1 MLHAAIRFAI
11 FALMLFLLV
20 ATSNCA
26 NLAPK
31 NPSIRSFYYWKT
43 TQDYNDTMTMP
54 TLKNWQVQHFYIRY
68 FDVRWSEG
76 YGMPI
81 PDAPLSNY
89 GNNYLYL
96 YPFTPVIFITNSTFE
111 QLNDSTSQVL
121 ATKIATK
128 IQDMTKGFEKDWHYE
143 LDDMEDNS
151 FLKQHFDDSTL
162 AKIQKRY
169 DNLYESIAEIQ
180 IDCDWTEG
188 TRKQYFTFLKQFK
201 KQIGNKKLSVT
212 VRLYPYKYRTK
223 MGVPPADRAMLMC
236 YNTGQ
241 IQNPE
246 THNSIFDAQTINQY
260 FNTKTAN
267 YPLPM
272 DIGLPVF
279 EWGVWFTGETC
290 RGILHDMRQE
300 NLEKDNHWKRET
312 DNTFRLQIDTVI
324 GSNYMR
330 EGDLVR
336 CENTWNA
343 NWQSVIDKLH
353 EQIPIDS
360 TRIALYHWDMDR
372 ILPHEKTILNIY
384 KQFE

>member
-1 MLHAAIRFAI
+1 MLHAPIRFAI

-43 TQDYNDTMTMP
+43 TQNYNDTMTMP
-54 TLKNWQVQHFYIRY
+54 TAKKWQVQHFYIRY
-68 FDVRWSEG
+68 FDVIWSEG

-81 PDAPLSNY
+81 PNAPL
-89 GNNYLYL
+89 NNNRNSYVYL

-121 ATKIATK
+121 ATKIAAK
-128 IQDMTKGFEKDWHYE
+128 IQDMTKSFENAWQYE
-143 LDDMEDNS
+143 LENIEDDD

-169 DNLYESIAEIQ
+169 DNLYESITEIQ

-246 THNSIFDAQTINQY
+246 TANSIFDDQTINQY